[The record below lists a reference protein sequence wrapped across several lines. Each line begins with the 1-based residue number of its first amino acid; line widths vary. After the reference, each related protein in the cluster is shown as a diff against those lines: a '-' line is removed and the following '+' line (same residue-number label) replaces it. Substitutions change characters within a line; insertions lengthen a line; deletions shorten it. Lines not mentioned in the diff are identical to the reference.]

1 MKSRVT
7 GKNQLTI
14 PAVLAKEFNI
24 AAGSE
29 VEWSRGT
36 TTGTICLHVRPSPT
50 DVLRQVRE
58 VGATYRTQAGAALR
72 ELTRMRDEDE
82 VVRPARKKRTA

>member
-14 PAVLAKEFNI
+14 PAVLARELHI
-24 AAGSE
+24 VAGSE

-36 TTGTICLHVRPSPT
+36 TADTICLHVRPSPA
-50 DVLRQVRE
+50 DILLQVRE
-58 VGATYRTQAGAALR
+58 VGATYRTKAGEALR
-72 ELTRMRDEDE
+72 ELERMRDEDDAD
-82 VVRPARKKRTA
+82 RPARKKRTP